1 MPDGA
6 TRWLSVLGGQRQATL
21 PQVPTFAEAGL
32 GAFTGGTWFGL
43 FAPARTPAAVVERVH
58 AETVAALKSPELAR
72 AFTDRGIVPSPLTP
86 EDFGRFVQ
94 GEVNRWKDLAGKV
107 GIVAE

>member
-1 MPDGA
+1 LRAGA
-6 TRWLSVLGGQRQATL
+6 GAPRERLGGA

-58 AETVAALKSPELAR
+58 TEAVAALKSPELAR
-72 AFTDRGIVPSPLTP
+72 AFTDRGIVPSPQTP